1 MAEALRRTRIE
12 LPARDES
19 AAWEDI
25 ARRMLFNAQSLCVVN
40 TTKDARQL
48 FQLVRSRAN
57 EGCFHLSSRLC
68 PAHRREKLD
77 AIRARLRDGLS
88 CRLVSTQLIEAGVDV
103 DFPIAFRAL
112 GPLDSIIQTAGRCN
126 REGRYAE
133 PCPVVVFRPADGG
146 LPRGAYGIAKSKTE
160 EFLARHPDASNKLH
174 LPAFYAAYFGELYG
188 LLGPQSR
195 EDDPVFAASEA
206 LDFPKA
212 AEECR
217 LVGDET
223 RAVLV
228 KWNDKHGTN
237 LGEELAHK
245 LCREKHLTVSECREA
260 QRLSVNLYEAEF
272 IDARARGYIYQPADG
287 WDFWVWNSD
296 YDDELGLGHLDT
308 GALIQ

>member
-19 AAWEDI
+19 ASWEEI
-25 ARRMLFNAQSLCVVN
+25 ALRLLSGIQSLCVVN

-48 FQLVRSRAN
+48 FQLLRSRAHD
-57 EGCFHLSSRLC
+57 GCFHLSSRLC

-77 AIRARLRDGLS
+77 AIRGRLRDGLP

-126 REGRYAE
+126 REGRHAE

-160 EFLARHPDASNKLH
+160 EFLARHPDASNELH
-174 LPAFYAAYFGELYG
+174 LPAFYAAYFSELYG

-195 EDDPVFAASEA
+195 QDDPVFAASET

-228 KWNDKHGTN
+228 KWKR
-237 LGEELAHK
+237 GEELAEK
-245 LCREKHLTVSECREA
+245 LRREKHLTADECRQA
-260 QRLSVNLYEAEF
+260 QRYSVNLYQSEF
-272 IDARARGYIYQPADG
+272 FTAQARGYVYQPAED
-287 WDFWVWNSD
+287 WNFWVWNSD
-296 YDDELGLGHLDT
+296 YNDDLGLGHLDLT
-308 GALIQ
+308 EPV